1 MDSNALSILHID
13 RQLVDNVY
21 GFKQRMQEISVKCD
35 EDMAIKVHG
44 TESSQQKGVIWIRIH
59 SKSADSRREAIR
71 LINEFTHNACKE
83 VSFLL
88 FSSLNLSY
96 KYDFILISKR

>member
-1 MDSNALSILHID
+1 MDSNALSILHMD

-21 GFKQRMQEISVKCD
+21 EFKQRLQEISVKCD
-35 EDMAIKVHG
+35 DDMAIKVHG

-83 VSFLL
+83 VSELFSYFLL
-88 FSSLNLSY
+88 
-96 KYDFILISKR
+96 